1 MRWEIAQSLSEVEPS
16 PTPSSE
22 VELQQ
27 QAQQVLSFPLVY
39 VRTPAAARSDAVAS
53 KRSLPV

>member
-1 MRWEIAQSLSEVEPS
+1 MRLEIAQSLSEVEPS

-22 VELQQ
+22 VEPQ

-39 VRTPAAARSDAVAS
+39 VSAPTAARSDAVAS
-53 KRSLPV
+53 KRSLPA

>member
-1 MRWEIAQSLSEVEPS
+1 MRLEIAQSLSEVEPS

-22 VELQQ
+22 VEPQQ

-39 VRTPAAARSDAVAS
+39 VSAPTAARSDAVAS
-53 KRSLPV
+53 KRSLPA